1 MEGRDVGTVIFP
13 RADVKIFLD
22 ASPDE
27 RARRRASD
35 PAHTGGRDGSLTN
48 VASELEARDT
58 SDRTRAASPLTVAP
72 DATRIDT
79 TTLTIQEVVAEV
91 LRVVEVSARE
101 TLEDRRQ
108 NFCTLNWSF
117 LF

>member
-1 MEGRDVGTVIFP
+1 MIFP

-58 SDRTRAASPLTVAP
+58 IDRTRSASPLTVAP
-72 DATRIDT
+72 DATCIDT
-79 TTLTIQEVVAEV
+79 TTLTIPEVVARV
-91 LRVVEVSARE
+91 LSVVERKERDKS
-101 TLEDRRQ
+101 
-108 NFCTLNWSF
+108 
-117 LF
+117 